1 MILKLNQLTIRNFK
15 GIRDFNFDAGPGET
29 TITGKNGTGKTTVAD
44 AWYWLLSDSDSLGQ
58 TKFNLLQLDSDG
70 QTVAHQDATVEAEIE
85 IDDKKLTLSKI
96 YKQKWTKR
104 RGQSMA
110 ELTGHTTEYFWDE
123 IPVSKK
129 QYGDQL
135 AAILPADLIRTLSDP
150 WHFCAR
156 LSADARRKILV
167 DLAGTITQAQII
179 ASDPQLAD
187 LPQILGGRSIEDAKK
202 LAVQRKKKANEQL
215 ESLPAR
221 IDELR
226 QMMPET
232 PSVNGTDLRAQVAE
246 LTAKIKDKNA
256 EIASIQTG
264 GAIDELRHRKSALQT
279 ELQDSERLD
288 RHKHHI
294 KTDEVSAA
302 LSAYGRKLN
311 ENIEKLNAI
320 NKKIASIDV
329 ELSENQ
335 DNRNEL
341 IAEWKRTQAEKPE
354 IKETCFACGQHL
366 PPEKVA
372 DQVSQFNQ
380 HKAARLKKINASGEQ
395 LHALAAKM
403 RAEKIELHDKFM
415 QISKL
420 QQELRDGITAKQK
433 ELESIPAETSK
444 TSAIIAA
451 KIAELD
457 DQIKNM
463 MADITPLIATE
474 NEALRALEMEKSEID
489 KILLDFTQI
498 EKISSRIEERE
509 ADRMTASTAFMQA
522 ESELFLLELYSRTLS
537 SMLESRISSKFELV
551 KWKLFELQVNGGQR
565 EICEA
570 TVGGVPYS
578 TDLNTGAKI
587 MAGLDVIRTLAHH
600 YDAYLPVF
608 VDNAEMITDWQIK
621 PESQTIK
628 LIAQE
633 GINKLE
639 VK

>member
-1 MILKLNQLTIRNFK
+1 MILKLNQLIIRNFK
-15 GIRDFNFDAGPGET
+15 GIRDFRLDAGSGET

-44 AWYWLLSDSDSLGQ
+44 AWYWLLSDADSLGQ
-58 TKFNLLQLDSDG
+58 SKFNLLSLDADG
-70 QTVAHQDATVEAEIE
+70 QTVAHLDAEVEAEFEIE
-85 IDDKKLTLSKI
+85 GTPHTLKKI
-96 YKQKWTKR
+96 YRQKWTKR

-110 ELTGHTTEYFWDE
+110 ELTGHTTEYFFDE

-135 AAILPADLIRTLSDP
+135 AAILPTDLIRTLSDP

-167 DLAGTITQAQII
+167 DLAGTITQSQII
-179 ASDPQLAD
+179 ASEPQLAD
-187 LPQILGGRSIEDAKK
+187 LPQILDGRSIEDTKK
-202 LAVQRKKKANEQL
+202 LATQRKKKANEQL
-215 ESLPAR
+215 ESLPTR

-226 QMMPET
+226 RMMPET
-232 PSVNGTDLRAQVAE
+232 PAQSEADLRKKQAE
-246 LTAKIKDKNA
+246 IEMAIRAKNA

-288 RHKHHI
+288 RHKHHVKI
-294 KTDEVSAA
+294 DEIAA
-302 LSAYGRKLN
+302 VVQRNKKWLA
-311 ENIEKLNAI
+311 ENTARMDAL
-320 NKKIASIDV
+320 NKKIVSIDV
-329 ELSENQ
+329 ELSENS
-335 DNRNEL
+335 DNRAEL
-341 IAEWKRTQAEKPE
+341 IAEWKRTHAEKPE
-354 IKETCFACGQHL
+354 IKEVCFACGQHL

-372 DQVSQFNQ
+372 DQVSQFNV
-380 HKAARLKKINASGEQ
+380 HKASRLKKINASGEQ
-395 LHALAAKM
+395 LHTLAAKM
-403 RAEKIELHDKFM
+403 RAEKIALHDEFM

-444 TSAIIAA
+444 TSSILAA
-451 KIAELD
+451 KIAEID
-457 DQIKNM
+457 AEIKNLM
-463 MADITPLIATE
+463 EDIAPRIAAE
-474 NEALRALEMEKSEID
+474 NEALRALEMKKAEID

-509 ADRMTASTAFMQA
+509 VDRMTASTAFMQA

-537 SMLESRISSKFELV
+537 SMLESRISSKFEIV
-551 KWKLFELQVNGGQR
+551 KWKLFELQVNGGLR

-587 MAGLDVIRTLAHH
+587 MAGLDVIQTLSRHH
-600 YDAYLPVF
+600 EIFLPIF
-608 VDNAEMITDWQIK
+608 VDNAESITTWRINPAPQ
-621 PESQTIK
+621 QVIK
-628 LIAQE
+628 LVAADIDR
-633 GINKLE
+633 LE
-639 VK
+639 IR

>member
-1 MILKLNQLTIRNFK
+1 MILKLNQLIILNFK
-15 GIRDFNFDAGPGET
+15 GIRDFRLDAGPGET
-29 TITGKNGTGKTTVAD
+29 TIAGKNGTGKTTVAD

-58 TKFNLLQLDSDG
+58 SKFNLLALDSDG
-70 QTVAHQDATVEAEIE
+70 QTVAHLDAEVSAEIQVE
-85 IDDKKLTLSKI
+85 GTPHTLKKI
-96 YKQKWTKR
+96 YRQKWTKK

-110 ELTGHTTEYFWDE
+110 ELTGHTTEYFFDE
-123 IPVSKK
+123 IAVSKK
-129 QYGDQL
+129 QYGEQL
-135 AAILPADLIRTLSDP
+135 SAILPVELIRTLSDP
-150 WHFCAR
+150 WNFCSR
-156 LSADARRKILV
+156 LSTDARRKILV
-167 DLAGTITQAQII
+167 DLAGTITQAQVI
-179 ASDPQLAD
+179 ASEPQLAD

-202 LAVQRKKKANEQL
+202 LAAQKKKKANEQL

-232 PSVNGTDLRAQVAE
+232 PAQSEADLRKKQAE
-246 LTAKIKDKNA
+246 IEMAIRTKNA

-264 GAIDELRHRKSALQT
+264 GAIDDLRHRKSSLQT

-288 RHKHHI
+288 SQRHHA
-294 KTDEVSAA
+294 KTDEISAA

-341 IAEWKRTQAEKPE
+341 ITEWKRTHAEKPE

-366 PPEKVA
+366 QPEKIA

-380 HKAARLKKINASGEQ
+380 HKASRLKKINASGEQ
-395 LHALAAKM
+395 LHALATKM
-403 RAEKIELHDKFM
+403 RAEKIALHDEFM

-420 QQELRDGITAKQK
+420 QQELRDGTTAKQK

-444 TSAIIAA
+444 TSSILAA
-451 KIAELD
+451 KIAEID
-457 DQIKNM
+457 DQIKNL
-463 MADITPLIATE
+463 MADIAPRIATE
-474 NEALRALEMEKSEID
+474 NEALRALEIEKAEID
-489 KILLDFTQI
+489 KTLLDYTQI
-498 EKISSRIEERE
+498 EKVGRRIIERE
-509 ADRMTASTAFMQA
+509 ADMTAAGAAFMEA

-537 SMLESRISSKFELV
+537 GMLESRISSKFELV
-551 KWKLFELQVNGGQR
+551 RWKLFELQVNGGLR

-587 MAGLDVIRTLAHH
+587 MAGLDVIQTLSEHH
-600 YDAYLPVF
+600 EIYLPIF
-608 VDNAEMITDWQIK
+608 IDNAEAVTTWRINPAPQQI
-621 PESQTIK
+621 IK
-628 LIAQE
+628 LVAADFDR
-633 GINKLE
+633 LE
-639 VK
+639 IR